1 MAKESVE
8 KEELPE
14 IELPG
19 DLDLGKEETAEEILP
34 AIAEPEAF
42 EVPDTISKLSKEL
55 EKSLHILFQSRVW
68 RNSSVRHLQVHP
80 SIWRRER
87 RLEPEI

>member
-55 EKSLHILFQSRVW
+55 REIFTNFVPSRVW
-68 RNSSVRHLQVHP
+68 KNSSVRHLQVHP
-80 SIWRRER
+80 SI
-87 RLEPEI
+87 